1 MKILIATDSFKGSLS
16 SLEAGNAIADGI
28 RRAGMPA
35 EIQVSPIADGGEGT
49 TEALVNGLSGYLKT
63 VTVSDPLGRKQ
74 TANYGIL
81 PSGTAVMEM
90 AAAAGL
96 PLLSE

>member
-28 RRAGMPA
+28 RRTGMPA

-49 TEALVNGLSGYLKT
+49 TEALVNGLSGYLET
-63 VTVSDPLGRKQ
+63 VTVSDPLGKQ
-74 TANYGIL
+74 QT
-81 PSGTAVMEM
+81 M
-90 AAAAGL
+90 AFCRL
-96 PLLSE
+96 VPP